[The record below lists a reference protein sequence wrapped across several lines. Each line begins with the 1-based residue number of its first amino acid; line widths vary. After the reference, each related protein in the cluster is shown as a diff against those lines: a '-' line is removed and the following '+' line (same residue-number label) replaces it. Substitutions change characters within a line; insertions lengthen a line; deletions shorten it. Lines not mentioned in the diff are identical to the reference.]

1 VTPYQSAVL
10 AAVDRIPRGK
20 VLSYS
25 DVAELVGSGSG
36 RTVGAVLSRHGH
48 EVPWQRVVRSTGE
61 PAPSSPTEALRLL
74 RAEGVPMHGDR
85 VDMTRARWDG
95 RGAGTV
101 PTARWAG
108 GRAARWSGWGQH
120 CGTGEELM
128 AEDLIELYRRS
139 LDEFGKRV
147 HAVRPDQW
155 GCPTP
160 CKNWEVRSLVGHL
173 VVEQLW
179 VPPLVTDGLTVAE
192 VGDRFA
198 GDPLGADPVAAW
210 DAAAAA
216 SLAAFGAPGAL
227 RRTVH
232 LSYGDRPAEEY
243 AREMIFDLVV
253 HAWDLA
259 RGIEGDDKIDP
270 ELVDAVYSGLDPDVD
285 LSDSGLYDPPVPV
298 PAEAD
303 EQTRLIALTGRRP

>member
-1 VTPYQSAVL
+1 
-10 AAVDRIPRGK
+10 
-20 VLSYS
+20 
-25 DVAELVGSGSG
+25 
-36 RTVGAVLSRHGH
+36 
-48 EVPWQRVVRSTGE
+48 
-61 PAPSSPTEALRLL
+61 
-74 RAEGVPMHGDR
+74 
-85 VDMTRARWDG
+85 
-95 RGAGTV
+95 
-101 PTARWAG
+101 
-108 GRAARWSGWGQH
+108 
-120 CGTGEELM
+120 M